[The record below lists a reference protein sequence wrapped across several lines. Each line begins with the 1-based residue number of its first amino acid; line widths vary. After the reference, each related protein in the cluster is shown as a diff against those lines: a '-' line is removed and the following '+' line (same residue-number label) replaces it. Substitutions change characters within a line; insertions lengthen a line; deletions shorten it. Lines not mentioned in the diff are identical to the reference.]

1 MQNVAGMAD
10 TWQIHDVPKTVFF
23 ILLDL
28 ALCVGACLNPL
39 SRTPHYKT
47 CLQREF
53 KQVPII
59 SAKSSNSENPLF
71 QAPCISVKKMTGSG
85 KKIWVYESFSVC
97 KGFSNKKTLLNRTD
111 SISSLKQIM
120 QLQFARNDLCE
131 RKCKSKIDFF
141 SAEQNIIEISEK

>member
-1 MQNVAGMAD
+1 
-10 TWQIHDVPKTVFF
+10 
-23 ILLDL
+23 
-28 ALCVGACLNPL
+28 
-39 SRTPHYKT
+39 
-47 CLQREF
+47 
-53 KQVPII
+53 
-59 SAKSSNSENPLF
+59 
-71 QAPCISVKKMTGSG
+71 MTGSG

>member
-1 MQNVAGMAD
+1 MN
-10 TWQIHDVPKTVFF
+10 F
-23 ILLDL
+23 
-28 ALCVGACLNPL
+28 
-39 SRTPHYKT
+39 
-47 CLQREF
+47 
-53 KQVPII
+53 
-59 SAKSSNSENPLF
+59 
-71 QAPCISVKKMTGSG
+71 
-85 KKIWVYESFSVC
+85 FSVC